1 MTLRR
6 TTSGA
11 LLSTLGAGLLVSLS
25 ASPASAVS
33 DGLVISQVYGAGG
46 NSGAV
51 LAADY
56 VELYNRGTVPVSTAG
71 LSLQY
76 ASATGSGGF
85 APVALPGATV
95 PPGGRFLVRLAGG
108 STGAPLPDPDATG
121 SLNLSGSSGKVALVD
136 GTTSLGCNGGSAAC
150 SDAQLGRIVDLLG
163 YGTANFAEGSPA
175 PAAGPA
181 AALFRL
187 GDGAQDTDDNA
198 ADFTT
203 AAPAPRN
210 SGGTAPEQPD
220 PAVTTIAEVQGAGAA
235 SPVAGDRVT
244 VEGVVVGDFQGA
256 GEFGGFFV
264 QSTQPDDDPLTS
276 EGLRVF
282 RNAPAVEV
290 GQRVR
295 VTGTVEEFESADL
308 YTGSETQ
315 LGSGS
320 TVEVLGPAE
329 LPDPVELSLPFE
341 LPAGG
346 VDGQERYEGMLVTV
360 PAGLVATD
368 LYTLGRFGEVALT
381 TGELLRIP
389 TSAAEDAANDADRVL
404 LDDGRSGQNL
414 TPLPWTVGAD
424 GATLPRAGDAL
435 AEPVTGVLSFAFG
448 AYRVE
453 PAVGTTAAFERRNP
467 RTAAPGPVGGDVQV
481 ASFNVL
487 NYFVEFGG
495 DNRGA
500 DDPAELE
507 RQQAKL
513 VSAIT
518 ALDADVVG
526 LIEIANDGGAA
537 LDTLVAALNAAQPD
551 PADHYTA
558 VAAPDLTPPNSLGGT
573 YGTDAIRTAIVHR
586 ASVVTPA
593 GPPPSDPAL
602 LNPTDP
608 EFPGPVFDRPPAVQ
622 AFTPVGS
629 DREFTVV
636 VSHLKSKGS
645 TNPQCGTPD
654 PFGGNCDDLRERQA
668 AALVDLVAGLGA
680 EDALLLGDF
689 NAYETEDPIEV
700 LTDAGYTSTAARL
713 PTADRYSYSFDGEF
727 GTLDY
732 VFASPGLAGDVTGVD
747 IWHVNS
753 AEAPAYTYD
762 DVNQPS
768 LYAPDAHASSDHDP
782 VLVGLELNAA
792 PVADAGGPCTTRV
805 GRDVLLD
812 ASGSTDDGGELRY
825 AWDLDGDGAFDD
837 ASGASVPVGTG
848 LPPGRRTVQ
857 VQVTDGA
864 ETSVA
869 EAVLTITTPTGR
881 VPPGRR

>member
-6 TTSGA
+6 TTAGA
-11 LLSTLGAGLLVSLS
+11 LLTALGAGLLVSLPP
-25 ASPASAVS
+25 APASAVS

-46 NSGAV
+46 NSGAA

-56 VELYNRGTVPVSTAG
+56 VELYNRGTVPVSTTG

-76 ASATGSGGF
+76 ASATGTGAF
-85 APVALPGATV
+85 APLALPEATV
-95 PPGGRFLVRLAGG
+95 APGGRFLVQLAGG
-108 STGAPLPDPDATG
+108 STGDPLPTPDATG
-121 SLNLSGSSGKVALVD
+121 PLNLSASSGKVALAD
-136 GTTSLGCNGGSAAC
+136 GTTSLGCNGGSVPC
-150 SDAQLGRIVDLLG
+150 SDAQLERILDLVG
-163 YGTANFAEGSPA
+163 YGSANFAEDRPA
-175 PAAGPA
+175 PTGSASS
-181 AALFRL
+181 ALSRL
-187 GDGAQDTDDNA
+187 GEGTQDTDDNA

-210 SGGTAPEQPD
+210 SGGSTPEQPD
-220 PAVTTIAEVQGAGAA
+220 PTATTIAEVQGAGAT
-235 SPVAGDRVT
+235 SPLVGDRVT

-264 QSTQPDDDPLTS
+264 QSTQPDDDPRTS
-276 EGLRVF
+276 EGLRVLQD
-282 RNAPAVEV
+282 ATTVEV

-295 VTGTVEEFESADL
+295 VTGTVEELESADL
-308 YTGSETQ
+308 YTGSETR
-315 LGSGS
+315 LGRGS
-320 TVEVLGPAE
+320 TIEVLGTAE

-360 PAGLVATD
+360 PAGLIATD

-389 TSAAEDAANDADRVL
+389 TSAAGNAANDADRVL

-414 TPLPWTVGAD
+414 TPLPWTVDED

-467 RTAAPGPVGGDVQV
+467 RTGAPDPVGGDVQV

-495 DNRGA
+495 ANRGA

-526 LIEIANDGGAA
+526 LIEIADDGGAA

-558 VAAPDLTPPNSLGGT
+558 VRAPDLTPANGLGGT
-573 YGTDAIRTAIVHR
+573 YGTDAIRTAIVYR

-602 LNPTDP
+602 LNPADP
-608 EFPGPVFDRPPAVQ
+608 GFPGEPVFDRPPAVQ

-636 VSHLKSKGS
+636 VNHLKSKGS
-645 TNPQCGTPD
+645 SNPQCGTPD

-668 AALVDLVAGLGA
+668 AALVDLVADLGA
-680 EDALLLGDF
+680 EDVLLLGDF
-689 NAYETEDPIEV
+689 NAYEAEDPIEV
-700 LTDAGYTSTAARL
+700 LADAGYTSTAARL

-732 VFASPGLAGDVTGVD
+732 VFASPGIAGDVTGVD

-753 AEAPAYTYD
+753 AEAPAYDYD

-768 LYAPDAHASSDHDP
+768 LYAPDAYGSSDHDP

-792 PVADAGGPCTTRV
+792 PVAGAGGPYSTRV

-812 ASGSTDDGGELRY
+812 ASGSTDDGGDLGH
-825 AWDLDGDGAFDD
+825 AWDLDGDGVFDD
-837 ASGASVPVGTG
+837 AAG
-848 LPPGRRTVQ
+848 
-857 VQVTDGA
+857 
-864 ETSVA
+864 
-869 EAVLTITTPTGR
+869 
-881 VPPGRR
+881 